1 MNFFN
6 GSCRSAT
13 IHGIQCVQLFVNT
26 HRTHIVAVHE
36 KSYSIRRTPADFF
49 DYLGLLVDTTLNIVR
64 FANRRNAIALLSR
77 SNVHRNFRIRI
88 STDRTIRIAPV
99 RLRQV
104 NLSIYLS
111 LFFVFSFPFYVK
123 PAFVCS
129 VRHNKLRPGI
139 ESNYDIGFDLRNCY
153 ENWTDFIFCLV
164 SISLT
169 SFQNWYQI
177 GSVTVLQRLY
187 KFNEKWDFSWILMEE
202 CVSSVWNWTIWRYKI
217 EK

>member
-64 FANRRNAIALLSR
+64 FANRRNAIGLLSR

-88 STDRTIRIAPV
+88 STDRTIRIASV

-111 LFFVFSFPFYVK
+111 LFFCVFFSILCK
-123 PAFVCS
+123 TS
-129 VRHNKLRPGI
+129 VRLLGKAQQIASRDRKQLRYRFRFTKLLR
-139 ESNYDIGFDLRNCY
+139 ELNRFYFLSRFDLVNEFSELISDRFRNCFA
-153 ENWTDFIFCLV
+153 TFV
-164 SISLT
+164 
-169 SFQNWYQI
+169 QI
-177 GSVTVLQRLY
+177 
-187 KFNEKWDFSWILMEE
+187 
-202 CVSSVWNWTIWRYKI
+202 
-217 EK
+217 